1 MIVVDTNVISEMM
14 GRSSHPNVL
23 AWLASQPRRSVFTTA
38 ISQAEILAGLRALPT
53 GKRRDKLEAQATA
66 MFSTDLLGRVLPF
79 DGDAADYYATIAAH
93 RRSIGRPISQLDA
106 QIAAIAASR
115 GASIATRNIRDFE
128 HLDLDIIDP
137 WDFKA

>member
-1 MIVVDTNVISEMM
+1 
-14 GRSSHPNVL
+14 
-23 AWLASQPRRSVFTTA
+23 
-38 ISQAEILAGLRALPT
+38 
-53 GKRRDKLEAQATA
+53 
-66 MFSTDLLGRVLPF
+66 MFSTDFLGRVLPF
-79 DGDAADYYATIAAH
+79 DGDAADYYATIAAR

-128 HLDLDIIDP
+128 HLDLDIINP